1 MPSNKQEAKMPS
13 NNVLVEIKDVSKQFP
28 GVKALDHVSL
38 SIRRGEVHALS
49 GENGAGKSTLI
60 KILTGVYTYDEGS
73 IIFDGSPVA
82 FKSTNESQKAGIGSV
97 YQELN
102 MIPYLSVAE
111 NIYIGDYP
119 MGKTGIEWKELYEN
133 AQNQLDSLNIDV
145 DAKKQLNELSTAQQ
159 QMVSIVRA
167 VSRECKLIILDEPTS
182 SLDTKEVKT
191 LFSLVRQLKEKGVA
205 FIFITHRMEEIYQI
219 CDRITV
225 LKDGQFIGTYQ
236 AEDLNQYQLVTLMVG
251 REITQQRKQTYFS
264 PEKDQN
270 YIVEVRNLAK
280 KPRVKDVSFGISRG
294 EIVGLAGLLG
304 SGRTEV
310 AEMLFGSE
318 MPDAGEI
325 LYEGILQKNIS
336 PTKAVRAGLA
346 FCTENRR
353 LDGIVPNMSVKN
365 NVVLAC
371 MKQISRLGFVISRK
385 RLALVNR
392 YIEELRIKTP
402 TPEQRIRNLSGGNQ
416 QKALLARWMAT
427 NPKLII
433 LDEPTRGI
441 DVGAK
446 QEVERLVQQI
456 ASQGIGVLLISS
468 EIPELVRNCDRVIVL
483 REGEQVGEL
492 AGAQISEK
500 AIMQIIAQNYE
511 QEEQWK

>member
-1 MPSNKQEAKMPS
+1 MPS
-13 NNVLVEIKDVSKQFP
+13 NNVLVEIKDVSKHFP

-73 IIFDGSPVA
+73 IVFDGSPVA

-145 DAKKQLNELSTAQQ
+145 DAKKQLNELSTAQK

-167 VSRECKLIILDEPTS
+167 VSRDCKLIILDEPTS

-225 LKDGQFIGTYQ
+225 LKDGHFIGTYQ

-270 YIVEVRNLAK
+270 YVVEVRNLAK
-280 KPRVKDVSFGISRG
+280 KPKVKDVSFGISRG

-365 NVVLAC
+365 NIVLAC

-492 AGAQISEK
+492 AGAQISEE

-511 QEEQWK
+511 QEVQWK

>member
-1 MPSNKQEAKMPS
+1 MPS
-13 NNVLVEIKDVSKQFP
+13 NNVLVEIKDVSTHFP

-167 VSRECKLIILDEPTS
+167 VSRDCKLIILDEPTS

-225 LKDGQFIGTYQ
+225 LKDGHFIGTYQ

-270 YIVEVRNLAK
+270 YVVEVRNLAK
-280 KPRVKDVSFGISRG
+280 KPKVKDVSFGISRG

-365 NVVLAC
+365 NIVLAC

-492 AGAQISEK
+492 AGAQISEE

-511 QEEQWK
+511 QEVQWK

>member
-1 MPSNKQEAKMPS
+1 MPS
-13 NNVLVEIKDVSKQFP
+13 NNVLVEIKDVSKHFP

-167 VSRECKLIILDEPTS
+167 VSRDCKLIILDEPTS

-225 LKDGQFIGTYQ
+225 MKDGHFIGTYQ

-270 YIVEVRNLAK
+270 YVVEVRNLAK
-280 KPRVKDVSFGISRG
+280 KPKVKDVSFGISRG

-365 NVVLAC
+365 NIVLAC

-492 AGAQISEK
+492 AGAQISEE

-511 QEEQWK
+511 QEVQWK

>member
-1 MPSNKQEAKMPS
+1 MPS
-13 NNVLVEIKDVSKQFP
+13 NNVLVEIKDVSKHFP

-167 VSRECKLIILDEPTS
+167 VSRDCKLIILDEPTS

-270 YIVEVRNLAK
+270 YVVEVRNLAK
-280 KPRVKDVSFGISRG
+280 KPKVKDVSFGISRG

-365 NVVLAC
+365 NIVLAC

-416 QKALLARWMAT
+416 QKALLDRWMAT

-492 AGAQISEK
+492 AGAQISEE

-511 QEEQWK
+511 QEVQWK

>member
-1 MPSNKQEAKMPS
+1 MPS
-13 NNVLVEIKDVSKQFP
+13 NNVLVEIKDVSKHFP

-167 VSRECKLIILDEPTS
+167 VSRDCKLIILDEPTS

-225 LKDGQFIGTYQ
+225 LKDGHFIGTYQ

-270 YIVEVRNLAK
+270 YVVEVRNLAK
-280 KPRVKDVSFGISRG
+280 KPKVKDVSFGISRG

-365 NVVLAC
+365 NIVLAC

-416 QKALLARWMAT
+416 QKTLLARWMAR

-492 AGAQISEK
+492 AGAQISEE

-511 QEEQWK
+511 QEVQWK

>member
-1 MPSNKQEAKMPS
+1 MPS
-13 NNVLVEIKDVSKQFP
+13 NNVLVEIKDVSKHFP

-119 MGKTGIEWKELYEN
+119 MGKTGIDWKELYEN
-133 AQNQLDSLNIDV
+133 AQKQLDSLNIDV

-167 VSRECKLIILDEPTS
+167 VSRDCKLIILDEPTS

-225 LKDGQFIGTYQ
+225 LKDGHFIGTYQ

-270 YIVEVRNLAK
+270 YVVEVRNLAK
-280 KPRVKDVSFGISRG
+280 KPKVKDVSFGISRG

-365 NVVLAC
+365 NIVLAC

-483 REGEQVGEL
+483 REGGQVGEL
-492 AGAQISEK
+492 AGAQISEE

-511 QEEQWK
+511 QEVQWK

>member
-1 MPSNKQEAKMPS
+1 MPS
-13 NNVLVEIKDVSKQFP
+13 NNVLVEIKDVSKHFP

-119 MGKTGIEWKELYEN
+119 MGKTGIDWKELYEN
-133 AQNQLDSLNIDV
+133 AQKQLDSLNIDV

-167 VSRECKLIILDEPTS
+167 VSRDCKLIILDEPTS

-205 FIFITHRMEEIYQI
+205 FIFVTHRMEEIYQI

-264 PEKDQN
+264 PEKDLN
-270 YIVEVRNLAK
+270 YVVEVRNLAK
-280 KPRVKDVSFGISRG
+280 KPKVKDVSFGISRG

-365 NVVLAC
+365 NIVLAC

-511 QEEQWK
+511 QEVQWK

>member
-1 MPSNKQEAKMPS
+1 MPS
-13 NNVLVEIKDVSKQFP
+13 NNVLVEIKDVSKHFP

-119 MGKTGIEWKELYEN
+119 MGKQGIDWKELYEN
-133 AQNQLDSLNIDV
+133 AQKQLDSLNIDV

-167 VSRECKLIILDEPTS
+167 VSRDCKLIILDEPTS

-205 FIFITHRMEEIYQI
+205 FIFVTHRMEEIYQI

-270 YIVEVRNLAK
+270 YVVEVRNLAK
-280 KPRVKDVSFGISRG
+280 KPKVKDVSFGISRG

-365 NVVLAC
+365 NIVLAC

-511 QEEQWK
+511 QEVQWK

>member
-1 MPSNKQEAKMPS
+1 MPS
-13 NNVLVEIKDVSKQFP
+13 NNVLVEIKDVSKHFP

-167 VSRECKLIILDEPTS
+167 VSRDCKLIILDEPTS

-225 LKDGQFIGTYQ
+225 LKDGHFIGTYQ

-270 YIVEVRNLAK
+270 YVVEVRNLAK
-280 KPRVKDVSFGISRG
+280 KPKVKDVSFGISRG

-365 NVVLAC
+365 NIVLAC

-416 QKALLARWMAT
+416 QKALVARWMAT

-492 AGAQISEK
+492 AGAQISEE

-511 QEEQWK
+511 QEVQWK

>member
-1 MPSNKQEAKMPS
+1 MPS
-13 NNVLVEIKDVSKQFP
+13 NNVLVEIKDVSKHFP

-119 MGKTGIEWKELYEN
+119 MGKTGIDWKELYEN
-133 AQNQLDSLNIDV
+133 AQKQLDSLNIDV

-167 VSRECKLIILDEPTS
+167 VSRDCKLIILDEPTS

-205 FIFITHRMEEIYQI
+205 FIFVTHRMEEIYQI

-225 LKDGQFIGTYQ
+225 LKDGHFIGTYQ

-270 YIVEVRNLAK
+270 YVVEVRNLAK
-280 KPRVKDVSFGISRG
+280 KPKVKDVSFGISRG

-365 NVVLAC
+365 NIVLAC

-511 QEEQWK
+511 QEVQWK

>member
-1 MPSNKQEAKMPS
+1 MPS
-13 NNVLVEIKDVSKQFP
+13 NNVLVEIKDVSKHFP

-49 GENGAGKSTLI
+49 GEKGAGKSTLI

-167 VSRECKLIILDEPTS
+167 VSRDCKLIILDEPTS

-270 YIVEVRNLAK
+270 YVVEVRNLAK
-280 KPRVKDVSFGISRG
+280 KPKVKDVSFGISRG

-365 NVVLAC
+365 NIVLAC

-492 AGAQISEK
+492 AGAQISEE

-511 QEEQWK
+511 QEVQWK

>member
-1 MPSNKQEAKMPS
+1 MPS
-13 NNVLVEIKDVSKQFP
+13 NNVLVEIKDVSKHFP

-73 IIFDGSPVA
+73 IVFDGSPVA

-167 VSRECKLIILDEPTS
+167 VSRDCKLIILDEPTS

-225 LKDGQFIGTYQ
+225 LKDGHFIGTYQ

-270 YIVEVRNLAK
+270 YVVEVRNLAK
-280 KPRVKDVSFGISRG
+280 KPKVKDVSFGISRG

-365 NVVLAC
+365 NIVLAC

-492 AGAQISEK
+492 AGAQISEE

-511 QEEQWK
+511 QELQWK

>member
-1 MPSNKQEAKMPS
+1 MPS
-13 NNVLVEIKDVSKQFP
+13 NNVLVEIKDVSKHFP

-60 KILTGVYTYDEGS
+60 KILTGVCTYDEGS
-73 IIFDGSPVA
+73 IVFDGSPVA

-167 VSRECKLIILDEPTS
+167 VSRDCKLIILDEPTS

-225 LKDGQFIGTYQ
+225 LKDGHFIGTYQ

-270 YIVEVRNLAK
+270 YVVEVRNLAK
-280 KPRVKDVSFGISRG
+280 KPKVKDVSFGISRG

-365 NVVLAC
+365 NIVLAC

-492 AGAQISEK
+492 AGAQISEE

-511 QEEQWK
+511 QEVQWK

>member
-1 MPSNKQEAKMPS
+1 MPS
-13 NNVLVEIKDVSKQFP
+13 NNVLVEIKDVSKHFP

-167 VSRECKLIILDEPTS
+167 VSRDCKLIILDEPTS

-205 FIFITHRMEEIYQI
+205 FIFVTHRMEEIYQI

-225 LKDGQFIGTYQ
+225 LKDGHFIGTYQ

-270 YIVEVRNLAK
+270 YVVEVRNLAK
-280 KPRVKDVSFGISRG
+280 KPKVKDVSFGISRG

-365 NVVLAC
+365 NIVLAC

-492 AGAQISEK
+492 AGAQISEE

-511 QEEQWK
+511 QEVQWK